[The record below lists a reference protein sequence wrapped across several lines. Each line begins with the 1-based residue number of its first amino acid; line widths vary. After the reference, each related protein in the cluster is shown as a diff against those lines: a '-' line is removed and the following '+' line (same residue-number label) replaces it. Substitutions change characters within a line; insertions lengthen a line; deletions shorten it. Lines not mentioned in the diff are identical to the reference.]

1 MKKLQAD
8 HREEVKAL
16 AKKHRN
22 RDQFTRVKQ
31 EAASA
36 VVCRGVSEREKLGQL
51 FENRKEEL
59 QRQHELVKDLLK
71 EQRDKVSAINFINQL
86 ASELES
92 ITSLKTEV

>member
-36 VVCRGVSEREKLGQL
+36 VVCRGVSEREKLGQH
-51 FENRKEEL
+51 FENRKDEL
-59 QRQHELVKDLLK
+59 QRQHDLVRDMLKD
-71 EQRDKVSAINFINQL
+71 QRDKVSFCVFFIKL
-86 ASELES
+86 
-92 ITSLKTEV
+92 